1 MKILKNKT
9 TVLLFLLIL
18 VIMHSN
24 NFFLDTYILLKSNY
38 DERMTKVYG
47 DCGKESYGFI
57 KKNINKHKKDHNLE
71 ILNPNFSFNNS
82 YWMGYLHTNKQFDKD
97 KLILINNKN
106 NLIKIEENKFKLLY
120 QNKNLGFYK
129 ILNQEQ
135 DCFFL
140 QKYD

>member
-1 MKILKNKT
+1 
-9 TVLLFLLIL
+9 
-18 VIMHSN
+18 MHSN
-24 NFFLDTYILLKSNY
+24 NFF
-38 DERMTKVYG
+38 
-47 DCGKESYGFI
+47 
-57 KKNINKHKKDHNLE
+57 
-71 ILNPNFSFNNS
+71 FNNS

-106 NLIKIEENKFKLLY
+106 NLKKIEENKFKLFY